1 MQILK
6 SYRPIDSEEYQ
17 NHKVFSELI
26 QYIDF
31 YESLSMSIFSFV
43 TTGTNA
49 ILNMDTYMFTSIRG
63 TIESI
68 RLILKN
74 GMIND
79 AYALLR
85 KYFDSA
91 VINIYTNL
99 YLEDHLSIE
108 NFIVDKI
115 NNWIKGQEQLPIYKT
130 MLGYINKCEKVQ
142 DINLLISSN
151 DRYKKIRDRCNNH
164 THYNFFYN
172 MLLND
177 NEIHIGNS
185 LKELN
190 TLSVDIKDVF
200 IFHLAYLFYFK
211 GHYMTS
217 SDYIDA
223 LECGVEPE
231 FNSQYWVAPF
241 IQKVFD
247 DIISKDLPDI
257 YNAIKEKTCM
267 ELS

>member
-1 MQILK
+1 M
-6 SYRPIDSEEYQ
+6 
-17 NHKVFSELI
+17 HKVFSELER
-26 QYIDF
+26 YVDF
-31 YESLSMSIFSFV
+31 YESLSMSVFSFV
-43 TTGTNA
+43 TTGTDGIIN
-49 ILNMDTYMFTSIRG
+49 IDTYMFTSIRG

-91 VINIYTNL
+91 IINIYSNL
-99 YLEDHLSIE
+99 YLEDHSSIE

-115 NNWIKGQEQLPIYKT
+115 NNWIKGKEQLPTYQA
-130 MLGYINKCEKVQ
+130 MLDYINKSEKVL
-142 DINLLISSN
+142 DINHLLSSN

-164 THYNFFYN
+164 THYNYFYN

-177 NEIHIGNS
+177 NEIYLSNR

-190 TLSVDIKDVF
+190 ILSVDIKDIF
-200 IFHLAYLFYFK
+200 ILHLAYLFYFK
-211 GHYMTS
+211 DHYMTS

-231 FNSQYWVAPF
+231 VDSQYWVAPF
-241 IQKVFD
+241 IQKIFD
-247 DIISKDLPDI
+247 DVVSKDRPDI
-257 YNAIKEKTCM
+257 YNIIKENTCM
-267 ELS
+267 KLS